1 MLNER
6 GTDHAPSLN
15 VSFVVEDSGVGI
27 AKADQQR
34 IFGAFQQASWTGT
47 NALEGTGLGL
57 SIARELALRMGGD
70 ITCKSELGHG
80 SRFTFT
86 ARMKLVDPPQEAD
99 RRSEFSLV
107 HEDSAMQSRGYRV
120 LLAEDNDVNAIIA
133 TAFITNSGMACERV
147 ETGDAAVRQAVRM
160 TDRPTLVLMDC
171 LMPRLDGY
179 AGNSANSGARTTAG
193 TSAHSGNCVDRSVRR
208 IRSQGLLRRRNGR
221 RPRQTVFGGRF
232 VQDCQ
237 ALAA

>member
-1 MLNER
+1 VRCSDKGLGWSASLGIPKPCGVSIDIARTRQILHNLLGNAVKFTQHGFVSLTVQCSTGE
-6 GTDHAPSLN
+6 GTDHAPSLT

-27 AKADQQR
+27 AKTDQQR

-70 ITCKSELGHG
+70 ITCTSELGHG
-80 SRFTFT
+80 STFTFT
-86 ARMKLVDPPQEAD
+86 ARMKPVDPPQEAD

-133 TAFITNSGMACERV
+133 TAFITNSG
-147 ETGDAAVRQAVRM
+147 
-160 TDRPTLVLMDC
+160 
-171 LMPRLDGY
+171 
-179 AGNSANSGARTTAG
+179 
-193 TSAHSGNCVDRSVRR
+193 
-208 IRSQGLLRRRNGR
+208 
-221 RPRQTVFGGRF
+221 
-232 VQDCQ
+232 
-237 ALAA
+237 